1 MRWERMGVWGVVV
14 AAVLA
19 GSSCSERTPLS
30 IGAVR
35 DCITPDSGIAV
46 PVDTAL
52 YAVSVRRCLDGARA

>member
-1 MRWERMGVWGVVV
+1 MRVGRGGLWLGLVVV
-14 AAVLA
+14 VLA
-19 GSSCSERTPLS
+19 GASCGEQTPLS
-30 IGAVR
+30 LGAVR